1 MSKVAL
7 DEVLSW
13 ILMSQSVVQSVSN
26 LQRGC
31 TLVGGFQRPDF
42 PKGFF

>member
-13 ILMSQSVVQSVSN
+13 ILMSQSVVRSAAN

-31 TLVGGFQRPDF
+31 TLVGGF
-42 PKGFF
+42 